1 MKTIKKR
8 IVENYNEI
16 IKGLFLGNMTGAV
29 DKKFFKEKNIRAVL
43 NCTVE
48 VKDKFK
54 CDQAIEY
61 MRIPVED
68 SLNTKDFKLLY
79 EYFPTIL
86 EFIYKNLVIEKK
98 NVFVH
103 CYQGRQR
110 SAAAIA
116 MYLIWTK
123 KMDPDDAYDY
133 ILNRR
138 AEAFHYGESFNFD
151 WSINKFFNKHLK
163 KN

>member
-1 MKTIKKR
+1 MKKIQKNTCEKTI
-8 IVENYNEI
+8 ENYSEI

-29 DKKFFKEKNIRAVL
+29 DKKFFKEKNIKAVL

-54 CDQAIEY
+54 CDQSIEH
-61 MRIPVED
+61 MRIPIQD
-68 SLNTKDFKLLY
+68 SLNMKDLKLLY

-98 NVFVH
+98 NVFIH

-110 SAAAIA
+110 SAAAVA

-133 ILNRR
+133 ILNKR
-138 AEAFHYGESFNFD
+138 
-151 WSINKFFNKHLK
+151 NKK
-163 KN
+163 